1 MCLTVYTNEDNPVTL
16 KILIAHNLSKNGE
29 TIYVAF
35 HNPHGKLLQMNISQ
49 FLMQFWKILDRIVPE
64 PRHLPSL
71 VVNSD
76 LTFFSSNA
84 AILYF
89 LPPPESISAKIYDW
103 LEWEA
108 NKLSPALANLGGY
121 LKNEGIK
128 INILNLLKNLDKE
141 ITNQYIIGVSLI

>member
-1 MCLTVYTNEDNPVTL
+1 MSLTVYTNEDNPATL
-16 KILIAHNLSKNGE
+16 KIVIAHNLSKNGE
-29 TIYVAF
+29 TIHVTF
-35 HNPHGKLLQMNISQ
+35 NPHDK
-49 FLMQFWKILDRIVPE
+49 IVPE

-121 LKNEGIK
+121 SKNEGIK
-128 INILNLLKNLDKE
+128 ISVLNLLKTLDKE
-141 ITNQYIIGVSLI
+141 ITNQYITGVSLI